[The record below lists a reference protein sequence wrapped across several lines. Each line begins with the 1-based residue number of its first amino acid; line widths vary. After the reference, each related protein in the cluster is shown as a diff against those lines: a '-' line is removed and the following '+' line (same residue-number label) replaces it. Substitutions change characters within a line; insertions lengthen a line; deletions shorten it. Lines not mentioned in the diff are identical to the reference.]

1 MRTVTDGIQ
10 VIKKI
15 DVVFFF
21 QNFFV
26 GHSRRF
32 QRLFLILFFLHISD
46 VNYLSSTAPPA
57 AAEWSSLLRPL
68 RGREPEGMWNLL
80 SIVREMF
87 KRHDRNAVPLL
98 EVLTE
103 EIMSCEQVWILFDS
117 IEWVAFI

>member
-1 MRTVTDGIQ
+1 M
-10 VIKKI
+10 
-15 DVVFFF
+15 FFAETYGDF
-21 QNFFV
+21 IIN
-26 GHSRRF
+26 
-32 QRLFLILFFLHISD
+32 SD

-103 EIMSCEQVWILFDS
+103 EIMSCEQVWSVDTLRQAELFYFIDRPLCPTDYVVVVQHQS
-117 IEWVAFI
+117 GVA

>member
-1 MRTVTDGIQ
+1 
-10 VIKKI
+10 
-15 DVVFFF
+15 
-21 QNFFV
+21 
-26 GHSRRF
+26 
-32 QRLFLILFFLHISD
+32 LFLILFFLHISD

-87 KRHDRNAVPLL
+87 KRHDRTAVPLL

>member
-1 MRTVTDGIQ
+1 MIYL
-10 VIKKI
+10 
-15 DVVFFF
+15 
-21 QNFFV
+21 
-26 GHSRRF
+26 
-32 QRLFLILFFLHISD
+32 RLAFSSPRLTGNRPFSD

-103 EIMSCEQVWILFDS
+103 EIMACEQVKPR
-117 IEWVAFI
+117 

>member
-1 MRTVTDGIQ
+1 M
-10 VIKKI
+10 
-15 DVVFFF
+15 
-21 QNFFV
+21 
-26 GHSRRF
+26 
-32 QRLFLILFFLHISD
+32 
-46 VNYLSSTAPPA
+46 NYLSSTAPPA

-103 EIMSCEQVWILFDS
+103 EIMSCEQVWLYLTAGGQLISFIISHILDYGVVVQHQS
-117 IEWVAFI
+117 GAT